1 MPTAPRL
8 TTEKIDKALKLLDG
22 WSGKLTWAKF
32 LALLEVD
39 VGHKYTKAALLR
51 HARFKSHWDNKRWSA
66 TSNDT
71 DKVTNFGN
79 HGLVLANQ
87 KIKVLEETILRLQKD
102 NELFHEKFVI
112 WATNAVNKGITLED
126 LNRPIPVHSKKEFF

>member
-39 VGHKYTKAALLR
+39 VGHK
-51 HARFKSHWDNKRWSA
+51 
-66 TSNDT
+66 
-71 DKVTNFGN
+71 
-79 HGLVLANQ
+79 
-87 KIKVLEETILRLQKD
+87 
-102 NELFHEKFVI
+102 
-112 WATNAVNKGITLED
+112 
-126 LNRPIPVHSKKEFF
+126 